1 MLLLWSNFGATIHE
15 KCYFCGQYLLL
26 WSMLLLWSKSWPQK
40 LLLTTVVT
48 LTTEVKVTTVV
59 TIPVFCEKCNQN
71 RVEESQNSDSVFRLF
86 VKNMSSVGNRSVPTA
101 SISRSAITW
110 YRLLVLVFFCACKVL
125 CQNRNGQQRFV
136 KLGIRP
142 LGIDKIAVT
151 EKKASKST
159 QVLIE
164 ENW

>member
-59 TIPVFCEKCNQN
+59 TIPC
-71 RVEESQNSDSVFRLF
+71 
-86 VKNMSSVGNRSVPTA
+86 
-101 SISRSAITW
+101 
-110 YRLLVLVFFCACKVL
+110 LLVQSFSFQSKITKKHFSLSNQLKRTWTTKRVFEYLFELIFKFPCKNCQELSKELGRTRICPNSVL
-125 CQNRNGQQRFV
+125 APHRSFPT
-136 KLGIRP
+136 LF
-142 LGIDKIAVT
+142 
-151 EKKASKST
+151 
-159 QVLIE
+159 
-164 ENW
+164 